1 MIYIVWYMDK
11 GEKYTPEFEL
21 FCDKDIAIGR
31 VRNLLGKYDRIG
43 IAQRYIEGGEEDEK
57 GNV

>member
-21 FCDKDIAIGR
+21 FEEADKAVKRIGE
-31 VRNLLGKYDRIG
+31 LLGKYDRIG
-43 IAQRYIEGGEEDEK
+43 IAQRLIQGGK
-57 GNV
+57 

>member
-21 FCDKDIAIGR
+21 FDNKDSAVNR
-31 VRNLLGKYDRIG
+31 VGELLGKYDRIG
-43 IAQRYIEGGEEDEK
+43 IASRQIEEE
-57 GNV
+57 